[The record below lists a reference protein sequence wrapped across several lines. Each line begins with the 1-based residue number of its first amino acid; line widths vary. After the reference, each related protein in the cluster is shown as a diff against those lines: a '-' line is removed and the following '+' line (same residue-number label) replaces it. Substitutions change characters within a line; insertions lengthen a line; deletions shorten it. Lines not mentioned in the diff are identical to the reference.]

1 MFAATFRE
9 MDILLKSN
17 RAILKEVGNLISN
30 PAYESLKNDSEIRKG
45 ITFPVGTVRTWRGKK
60 YIKTASGKWE
70 RKYDA
75 RVVSSD
81 NGLDDAAKKKA
92 GIEEINPKLIKKNF
106 NLLNRIFESG
116 KTVLV
121 ESPHIGKVAIELG
134 EKGKSGYGLMH
145 IIEQRYT
152 KDNMSID
159 HITALCALVIQTV
172 REGEVT
178 RANQRIIEL
187 QSENGIVT
195 LVRKPDDKRY
205 HWVLTGFDNWDKK
218 KEATGAIKTVI
229 AQNRYTP
236 EYSSFRKQVGA
247 VVGSLSDK
255 HR

>member
-1 MFAATFRE
+1 MFSATIRE

-17 RAILKEVGNLISN
+17 RAILKEVGKLISN
-30 PAYESLKNDSEIRKG
+30 PIYESLKNDSDIRKG
-45 ITFPVGTVRTWRGKK
+45 ITFPVGTVRSWRGKK
-60 YIKTASGKWE
+60 YIKTAPGKWKRQYDE
-70 RKYDA
+70 RVAAY
-75 RVVSSD
+75 D
-81 NGLDDAAKKKA
+81 NGLNDAAKKNA
-92 GIEEINPKLIKKNF
+92 WIEGINPKLIKKNF
-106 NLLNRIFESG
+106 NLLNRVFESG

-121 ESPHIGKVAIELG
+121 ESLHIGKVAIELG
-134 EKGKSGYGLMH
+134 ETGKSGYGLKH
-145 IIEQRYT
+145 IVEQRYT

-159 HITALCALVIQTV
+159 HITALCALIIETV

-178 RANQRIIEL
+178 RTNQRIIEL

-218 KEATGAIKTVI
+218 KEATDAIKTVI

-247 VVGSLSDK
+247 VVVSLSDK

>member
-60 YIKTASGKWE
+60 YIKTAPGKWE
-70 RKYDA
+70 RKYDE

-92 GIEEINPKLIKKNF
+92 RIEEINPKLIKKNF

-121 ESPHIGKVAIELG
+121 ESPHIGKVVIELG
-134 EKGKSGYGLMH
+134 ETGKSGYGLMH

-172 REGEVT
+172 REGDVT
-178 RANQRIIEL
+178 RETRQRIEL
-187 QSENGIVT
+187 QSVNGIVAII
-195 LVRKPDDKRY
+195 RKPDDKKH
-205 HWVLTGFDNWDKK
+205 HWVLTGFDNWNKK
-218 KEATGAIKTVI
+218 KEATDAIKTVS
-229 AQNRYTP
+229 AQNSYAQER
-236 EYSSFRKQVGA
+236 SDFREHVGA
-247 VVGSLSDK
+247 VVVSLSDK